1 MFIVQSAVVKGRGG
15 IATAVSHY
23 ERMFRELGLRSAV
36 LFSGPSLEALQ
47 AQGGDVIAA
56 PKLLTS
62 PISGPLPLFGQLRE
76 QLLQRAAGEPIV
88 AIVHSDLTLP
98 ALKRILPRARF
109 VAPCHSDKFKHKEA
123 ADVVITL
130 NTAQHAAARAALA
143 KPRVIQLGN
152 PYVADAPPPITAD
165 GPPRLNFVARFTPTK
180 DPLALLRA
188 AAGLPSPPSLRYFG
202 DGELAPEARAAAA
215 ASQLDV
221 EFVGWHS
228 APFSQFHRRDILVLP
243 SHWEGLPYLLQEA
256 LDHGVP
262 AIASDVAGNRTALG
276 DGEFGH
282 LYRLGDDGA
291 LTAALAEALANLD
304 ALRVKAEKGR
314 AALRPRYGA
323 AAFWRAL
330 SAELDQVGERRHA

>member
-1 MFIVQSAVVKGRGG
+1 MTLSDCGVIWRRCGNGVNPLRDPESVGAICEEYRATTTRDHYALPRRGPSPPCSALPQFATSKRSAPPVWTVLEVIRMFIVQSAVVKGRGG

-202 DGELAPEARAAAA
+202 DGELALGGARGCSRIAARCR
-215 ASQLDV
+215 V
-221 EFVGWHS
+221 
-228 APFSQFHRRDILVLP
+228 R
-243 SHWEGLPYLLQEA
+243 GLA
-256 LDHGVP
+256 
-262 AIASDVAGNRTALG
+262 
-276 DGEFGH
+276 
-282 LYRLGDDGA
+282 
-291 LTAALAEALANLD
+291 
-304 ALRVKAEKGR
+304 
-314 AALRPRYGA
+314 
-323 AAFWRAL
+323 
-330 SAELDQVGERRHA
+330 